1 MTLQFPAP
9 KLQNEPESKGSGRK
23 LQPLQSLKQHA
34 KLALLVGFIILLAG
48 APVAWIKGEAKYK
61 AEGVLFVSP
70 RFLRNLDTDQ
80 EHELQSNSQ
89 YREFVQQQVRTV
101 NRYDI
106 VAEAMKAGGFWQ
118 NKGESTRRATDRLR
132 GAMQILPVPD
142 TYQVTVSLEGDKPQG
157 LAELVNAV
165 MQSYVK
171 TAHKELLF
179 DSEKRLQDL
188 AEEKQRLEAD
198 IDALIEE
205 RTSIASDL
213 GTTVFSG
220 AMLNSYDR
228 QLGSSSE
235 AVTEARRQRFVAEAA
250 LSGGTGTK
258 ASALQNALSDNSL
271 NGFKSAL
278 NTRKAELM
286 VSISGLS
293 AQHVAR
299 LAAEREIK
307 AIDLELESVTAALR
321 DRLASNLETINRSRL
336 EQSTRV
342 EANLQH
348 ETQKIRENA
357 EAYSR
362 SYQHSLELGE
372 EIGRAR
378 KRLHATEDRISYLQL
393 ETRAPG
399 FVRIFAPAMTPDLP
413 IQGGRKKLFLMV
425 LAAAVAIALILPL
438 GIDYVDPR
446 LRAPQELEMH
456 LGLPISG
463 WLPNSATM
471 DSPSLLRTAVS
482 IRRHVHE
489 LRRRVIVATALDHG
503 GGSSSVSIGLAN
515 ALNRLGL
522 RTLLIE
528 ANPLTP
534 DPRYQCEHSEG
545 GLIPWLKGDLAD
557 LPLQAANSDLP
568 DRVATGTGTIEDLLP
583 VERLE
588 SGLKDLLD
596 RWDLILIDA
605 APLPRSL
612 ATEELVRIFGS
623 ALLVVDAQR
632 DKKAAVTGALEILE
646 RLAPKA
652 FGAVLNK
659 VGLATQLQ
667 FSAKD
672 KNDTPS
678 VLAA

>member
-1 MTLQFPAP
+1 MTLQFPTQKA
-9 KLQNEPESKGSGRK
+9 QSEDETKGSGRK
-23 LQPLQSLKQHA
+23 LQPLQSLRQHA
-34 KLALLVGFIILLAG
+34 KTAILVGFIILLVG
-48 APVAWIKGEAKYK
+48 APIAWIKGTAKYK

-70 RFLRNLDTDQ
+70 RFLRTLDNDQ

-106 VAEAMKAGGFWQ
+106 VEAAVAAGGFWQ
-118 NKGESTRRATDRLR
+118 KKGESRRRATDRLR
-132 GAMQILPVPD
+132 GALQILPVPD
-142 TYQVTVSLEGDKPQG
+142 TYQVTVSLEGEKPEG
-157 LAELVNAV
+157 LSELVNAV
-165 MQSYVK
+165 MKSYVK

-179 DSEKRLQDL
+179 DSEKRLHDL
-188 AEEKQRLEAD
+188 AEEKQKLEAT
-198 IDALIEE
+198 INTLIEE
-205 RTSIASDL
+205 RTSIASAL

-220 AMLNSYDR
+220 AILNSYDR

-235 AVTEARRQRFVAEAA
+235 AVTEARRQRYVAEAA
-250 LSGGTGTK
+250 LGETNGTK
-258 ASALQNALSDNSL
+258 ATALQNALSDNSL

-293 AQHVAR
+293 PQHVAR
-299 LAAEREIK
+299 LAAEKEIK
-307 AIDLELESVTAALR
+307 AIDLEIESVTSTLR
-321 DRLASNLETINRSRL
+321 DRLAGNLETINRARL
-336 EQSTRV
+336 EQSATV
-342 EANLQH
+342 EANLQK
-348 ETQKIRENA
+348 ETQKIRQNA
-357 EAYSR
+357 EMYSR
-362 SYQHSLELGE
+362 SYQRSIELGE
-372 EIGRAR
+372 EIVRAR
-378 KRLHATEDRISYLQL
+378 KRLHATEDRISYIQL

-399 FVRIFAPAMTPDLP
+399 FVRIFAPAMTPDMP

-425 LAAAVAIALILPL
+425 IAAAIALALILPI

-471 DSPSLLRTAVS
+471 DAPSLLRTAVS
-482 IRRHVHE
+482 IRRHIHE
-489 LRRRVIVATALDHG
+489 LRRRVVVVTALDHG
-503 GGSSSVSIGLAN
+503 GGSSSVSMGLAN
-515 ALNRLGL
+515 ALNRLGV

-528 ANPLTP
+528 ANPMTP
-534 DPRYQCEHSEG
+534 DSRYHPESPDR
-545 GLIPWLKGDLAD
+545 GLIPWLQGTCSE
-557 LPLQAANSDLP
+557 LPVAQAHGEVPAH
-568 DRVATGTGTIEDLLP
+568 VATGPGTVEDLLP
-583 VERLE
+583 VERIE
-588 SGLKDLLD
+588 SGLNHLLHE
-596 RWDLILIDA
+596 WDLILIDA

-612 ATEELVRIFGS
+612 ATEELVRVFGS

-632 DKKAAVTGALEILE
+632 DKKASVSRCLEILE
-646 RLAPKA
+646 RLSPNA

-667 FSAKD
+667 LSKKEHD
-672 KNDTPS
+672 DTTS

>member
-1 MTLQFPAP
+1 MTLQFPTQKP
-9 KLQNEPESKGSGRK
+9 QSDPENKGSGRK
-23 LQPLQSLKQHA
+23 LHPLQSLKQHA
-34 KLALLVGFIILLAG
+34 NTAILVAFVMMLAG
-48 APVAWIKGEAKYK
+48 APIAWIKGAAKYK

-70 RFLRNLDTDQ
+70 RFLRTLDNDQ

-106 VAEAMKAGGFWQ
+106 VEAAIGVGGFWQ
-118 NKGESTRRATDRLR
+118 KKDESLRRATDRLR
-132 GAMQILPVPD
+132 GAIQILPVPD
-142 TYQVTVSLEGDKPQG
+142 TYQVTVSLEGDKPEG
-157 LAELVNAV
+157 LSELVNAV

-188 AEEKQRLEAD
+188 AEEKQKLESE
-198 IDALIEE
+198 IDSLIEE

-250 LSGGTGTK
+250 LGGSNGTR

-293 AQHVAR
+293 KQHVAR
-299 LAAEREIK
+299 LAAEKEIK
-307 AIDLELESVTAALR
+307 AIDLEIESVTTALR
-321 DRLASNLETINRSRL
+321 DRLAGNLETINRARL
-336 EQSTRV
+336 EQSATV
-342 EANLQH
+342 EANLQN

-362 SYQHSLELGE
+362 SYQRSIELGE
-372 EIGRAR
+372 EIVRAR

-399 FVRIFAPAMTPDLP
+399 FVRVFAPAMTPDMP
-413 IQGGRKKLFLMV
+413 IQGGRKKIFLMV
-425 LAAAVAIALILPL
+425 IAAALAIALILPL

-446 LRAPQELEMH
+446 LRAPKELEMH

-471 DSPSLLRTAVS
+471 DAPSLLRTAVS

-489 LRRRVIVATALDHG
+489 LRRRVVVATALDHG
-503 GGSSSVSIGLAN
+503 GGSSSVSIGLAT
-515 ALNRLGL
+515 ALNRLGV

-534 DPRYQCEHSEG
+534 DSRYQSAGPDG
-545 GLIPWLKGDLAD
+545 GLIPWLKGKCAE
-557 LPLQAANSDLP
+557 LPVTYAYGEIP
-568 DRVATGTGTIEDLLP
+568 DHVATGSGTIEDLLP

-588 SGLKDLLD
+588 SGLNQLIHQ
-596 RWDLILIDA
+596 WDLILIDA

-612 ATEELVRIFGS
+612 ATEELVRVFGS

-632 DKKAAVTGALEILE
+632 DKKESVSRCLEILE
-646 RLAPKA
+646 RLSPNA

-659 VGLATQLQ
+659 VGLAAQLHQ
-667 FSAKD
+667 SKKD
-672 KNDTPS
+672 KHDTTS